1 LALLQYVGPDTW
13 RIERINKD
21 MQLILYSPEYLGQ
34 HTILVHTQHTLGS
47 LGLPYFCC
55 SHTTLFVSFDESIY
69 DLVACSLSKN
79 GTGVHNK
86 MSPSKDSLSD
96 ALNDW
101 NAETYYYDSI
111 RLYGRECLLQ
121 DNPFSTEKM
130 S

>member
-1 LALLQYVGPDTW
+1 MLVALVLEAPVSTVASSTGATSTSAPSINTVHK
-13 RIERINKD
+13 IERINKD

-69 DLVACSLSKN
+69 DLVACSSSKN

-86 MSPSKDSLSD
+86 MSPSKDSERR
-96 ALNDW
+96 
-101 NAETYYYDSI
+101 AE
-111 RLYGRECLLQ
+111 RLEC
-121 DNPFSTEKM
+121 
-130 S
+130 